1 MQSRLESVERTS
13 STPLPQRTKVYM
25 NVDEACEYLGIGRSL
40 MDKLTA
46 QKRITYVLMGGRKF
60 KEQWLNDYVE
70 KNKIQAVD

>member
-1 MQSRLESVERTS
+1 
-13 STPLPQRTKVYM
+13 M